1 MTEGD
6 ESGSVAIRSV
16 GRPRLIQDN
25 HAIALQRA
33 WSTPVASRA
42 GTLASVGRDP
52 ETGGQMSVDERI
64 ERSRLL
70 YEQALFE
77 SDAGALT
84 AAEQELDGVEADLA
98 VARGRVIH
106 GRFLEQRAED
116 PEQAREDPRELALFE
131 RAAELYRARGDVR
144 GEAESLFWVGCCQQL
159 VRRDNEAAVPLLWR
173 SLELATEADD
183 PLTMSEAL
191 RHLGIA
197 EHAAGRLEAARLHLE
212 ESTRLRRE
220 IGAWPGVASNLVG
233 LIYIAAGQDRRED
246 ALALAEE
253 ARAIAEANGAQGL
266 LHQIDEA
273 RAQL

>member
-1 MTEGD
+1 
-6 ESGSVAIRSV
+6 
-16 GRPRLIQDN
+16 
-25 HAIALQRA
+25 
-33 WSTPVASRA
+33 
-42 GTLASVGRDP
+42 
-52 ETGGQMSVDERI
+52 MSADERI

-84 AAEQELDGVEADLA
+84 AAERELDGVEADLA
-98 VARGRVIH
+98 LARGRVIH

-116 PEQAREDPRELALFE
+116 LEQAREDPRELALFE
-131 RAAELYRARGDVR
+131 RAASLYRARGNVR
-144 GEAESLFWVGCCQQL
+144 GEGEALFWVGCCHQV
-159 VRRDNEAAVPLLWR
+159 VRHDNEAAVPLLWR

-183 PLTMSEAL
+183 PVTMSEAL

-197 EHAAGRLEAARLHLE
+197 EHAAGRLEARLHLE

-246 ALALAEE
+246 GLALAEE
-253 ARAIAEANGAQGL
+253 ARAIAEANGAPGL
-266 LHQIDEA
+266 LRQIDEA

>member
-131 RAAELYRARGDVR
+131 RAAQLYRARGDVR
-144 GEAESLFWVGCCQQL
+144 GEAESLFWVGCCHQL

-233 LIYIAAGQDRRED
+233 LIYIAAGQDRRQD

-266 LHQIDEA
+266 LRQIDEA